1 VAPGDAMHRS
11 PLAWSNPQWYDFVPV
26 WAFLTYRKTAGRIRE
41 TGDCP
46 MSVSE
51 PSDPNGKPSR
61 GRKLIAVVHADMIGY
76 SRLIGLDDVG
86 TLERLRTLRRT
97 LIDPAIDEH
106 GGRVVNTGGDSLLIV
121 FDSVDGAVRCAMKV
135 QQQVHI
141 HDCDLPPDRAIRFRV
156 GINVGDVIPD
166 GSDVHGDVVN
176 VTARLQAECPPGGI
190 CVSRAVREHL
200 RDRFD
205 LDFDELGALKLKNIR
220 RTVEAFVVRLD
231 DETTEPSSVK
241 APAAPS
247 LSDKPSI
254 AVLPFKNMSGDPEQ
268 EYFADGIVEEI
279 ITGLSRIPSFN
290 VIARNSSFAFKGTS
304 PDIRQVGKELGVR
317 YILEGSVRKAAA
329 RVRITGQLIDTA
341 TGAHLWADRFEG
353 NLTDIFELQDQ
364 VTVSVV
370 GAIEPKIRIA
380 EIERALRKP
389 TQNLEAYDLVL
400 RGRWTYEPARK
411 DSFEEAA
418 RLYRRAIALDPS
430 YALAYALL
438 ARTLWLITAY
448 QWAKPSEDE
457 LFDYVGLAKT
467 AVQLGQADPETLCVA
482 AHIIA
487 LPGGDLEDGIA
498 IVDRALAQNPNSV
511 DALAISGMLR
521 AYAGDTK
528 MAMQHLKE
536 ADRLSPLGVRINFWT
551 FGYYLA
557 CFVDGDYSRVL
568 DGTAQ
573 ALREQPT
580 NVTALRYRVAALA
593 LLGKL
598 DEARRTVERLIVVN
612 PDMTISRCR
621 RHIEVEM
628 KNPFKRPGVVEA
640 YYEGLRLAGL
650 PE

>member
-1 VAPGDAMHRS
+1 
-11 PLAWSNPQWYDFVPV
+11 
-26 WAFLTYRKTAGRIRE
+26 
-41 TGDCP
+41 
-46 MSVSE
+46 MSGTKA
-51 PSDPNGKPSR
+51 SDPIGRSA
-61 GRKLIAVVHADMIGY
+61 GARKLIAVVHADMVGY

-86 TLERLRTLRRT
+86 TLERLRTLRST
-97 LIDPAIDEH
+97 LIDPTIAAH
-106 GGRVVNTGGDSLLIV
+106 GGRIVNTSGDSLLIV
-121 FDSVDGAVRCAMKV
+121 FDSTDGAVRCAMKV
-135 QQQVHI
+135 QQQVPVR
-141 HDCDLPPDRAIRFRV
+141 DGDPPPDRTIRFRV

-166 GSDVHGDVVN
+166 GTDVHGDVVN
-176 VTARLQAECPPGGI
+176 VAARLQAECPPGGV
-190 CVSRAVREHL
+190 CVSRAVRDHL
-200 RDRFD
+200 RDRLD
-205 LDFDELGALKLKNIR
+205 LVFEELGALNLKNINR
-220 RTVEAFVVRLD
+220 PVEAFVVRLD
-231 DETTEPSSVK
+231 DETAGPRSVE

-254 AVLPFKNMSGDPEQ
+254 AVLPFQNMSGDPEQ

-279 ITGLSRIPSFN
+279 ITGLSRIPSFY
-290 VIARNSSFAFKGTS
+290 VIARNSSFAFKGKS
-304 PDIRQVGKELGVR
+304 PDVRQVGKELGVR

-329 RVRITGQLIDTA
+329 RVRITGQLIDAT

-353 NLTDIFELQDQ
+353 DVTDIFQLQDK
-364 VTVSVV
+364 VTISVV
-370 GAIEPKIRIA
+370 AAIEPKVRMA

-389 TQNLEAYDLVL
+389 TENLEAYDLVL
-400 RGRWTYEPARK
+400 RGRWAFEPARK

-418 RLYRRAIALDPS
+418 RLYRRAIVLDPN

-448 QWAKPSEDE
+448 QWAKPTEGE
-457 LFDYVGLAKT
+457 LFDYVSLAKT

-487 LPGGDLEDGIA
+487 LPGGDLEEGIV
-498 IVDRALAQNPNSV
+498 IVNRALAQNPNSV

-521 AYAGDTK
+521 AYSGDTK
-528 MAMQHLKE
+528 MAMQHLEE
-536 ADRLSPLGVRINFWT
+536 ANRLSPLGVRVNFSV
-551 FGYYLA
+551 FGFYLA

-580 NVTALRYRVAALA
+580 NVTALRYRVAALS
-593 LLGKL
+593 LLGRL
-598 DEARRTVERLIVVN
+598 EEARRTVARLLAVN
-612 PDMTISRCR
+612 SDMTISRCR

-640 YYEGLRLAGL
+640 YYDGLRLAGL